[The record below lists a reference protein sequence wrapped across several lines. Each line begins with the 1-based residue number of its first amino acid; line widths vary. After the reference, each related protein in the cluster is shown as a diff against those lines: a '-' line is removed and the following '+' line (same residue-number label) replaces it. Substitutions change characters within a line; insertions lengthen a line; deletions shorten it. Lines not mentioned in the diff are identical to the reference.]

1 DRRVLVLERQ
11 VRGARARG
19 PHPAARVRRRS
30 ASSGAVRARRRGAG
44 RQRARRAAIAPR
56 DRRGAA
62 PHAAPPLAGIDAAV
76 PGRPRAA
83 RRAHPRAGRA
93 SARHRARRQRVRGRR
108 ALRLRAE
115 RRARR
120 GDGARGSRP
129 RGRRGNGRPL
139 GSRARERPER
149 DRDGG
154 GAGGVTG
161 ALVTVEGVEGAGKT
175 TQSARLTDALRRDG
189 LDVVLTREPGGTELG
204 RALRRMLLDETSAG
218 PTAETELLLYLADRA
233 EHVRRLIVPAL
244 ERGAIVVA
252 DRFSDS
258 TVAYQSYGRG
268 LPIDTVRAI
277 DDFAR

>member
-1 DRRVLVLERQ
+1 M
-11 VRGARARG
+11 
-19 PHPAARVRRRS
+19 
-30 ASSGAVRARRRGAG
+30 
-44 RQRARRAAIAPR
+44 
-56 DRRGAA
+56 
-62 PHAAPPLAGIDAAV
+62 
-76 PGRPRAA
+76 
-83 RRAHPRAGRA
+83 
-93 SARHRARRQRVRGRR
+93 
-108 ALRLRAE
+108 
-115 RRARR
+115 
-120 GDGARGSRP
+120 
-129 RGRRGNGRPL
+129 
-139 GSRARERPER
+139 
-149 DRDGG
+149 
-154 GAGGVTG
+154 TG

-277 DDFAR
+277 DDFARGGVAPTLTFVLDLPPEEGLARARAVGPADRLEREAIEFHRRVREGFHAIARSAGGRIVVLDAARPIDELAREIADATRARLGRR